1 MAAPAFIPLPA
12 RRININTA
20 RQAHLNGR
28 SGPDPASAK
37 PVKGTNTSWE
47 PCKGRARSHALPPLT
62 HSRLPAGVARFTD
75 EETETRAGSGTQC
88 KARLPLRPGWS
99 HKGAPPG
106 LGRGAQ
112 ESREPNIPGATLAW
126 GSGSCARAALSVCR
140 TGRGRGDQDP
150 CALCGPRPQGPW
162 RRPAPPGNQGGGWRR
177 GEMRGTCENS
187 LLTAKV
193 TTLFPGPK
201 RDNGR
206 AGKVYIKAGRAEDQ
220 PP

>member
-12 RRININTA
+12 RRSNINTA

-112 ESREPNIPGATLAW
+112 ESSPSRTSREQHSPG
-126 GSGSCARAALSVCR
+126 GAA
-140 TGRGRGDQDP
+140 
-150 CALCGPRPQGPW
+150 
-162 RRPAPPGNQGGGWRR
+162 PAPGPP
-177 GEMRGTCENS
+177 
-187 LLTAKV
+187 
-193 TTLFPGPK
+193 FPSA
-201 RDNGR
+201 GR
-206 AGKVYIKAGRAEDQ
+206 AGDAVTRTPARSAARVPKGLGGAPHPLGTKEGAGGGER
-220 PP
+220 